1 MIYARSGAILKEIK
15 ITIIM
20 SGRLENTIENLD
32 RIYGSFITENNVQSF
47 HIGIYDY
54 VTYIIESGEF
64 DDIIKNFKKDEFQSN
79 TASKNINVLF
89 KKELASV
96 EKNILQIVRKN
107 KIEIDDIS
115 RSLDTIGL
123 INKIEEKQGLG
134 SNLKYKYIYL
144 VKALELLHSNGFEKH
159 IRKYFNSVD
168 RDLSDYEFSKFYN
181 SHIEAEESFLNN
193 KKISHWGCWDRLLG
207 IYSVISLIEGNN
219 SKYIKKEVAQIC
231 SSFSALEKEIY
242 SKSIKKQE
250 ENRLIASN
258 FQAIDDKRKNNSLD
272 MTQDKLCAKRM
283 HNYLVKEL
291 HKKVTSAPELLP
303 GGDKQKISIYFSE
316 DKGIYDKNNL
326 GYPIKGKRAKLIRN
340 LKDGKK
346 DGAILT
352 KLLGYDS
359 LAQLSKDKNEI
370 NKLFRKKLKQKED
383 FIIRIPTGGYRLNDE
398 TFSINF
404 TDE

>member
-1 MIYARSGAILKEIK
+1 
-15 ITIIM
+15 M

-54 VTYIIESGEF
+54 ITYIIESGEF

-123 INKIEEKQGLG
+123 INKMEEKQGLG

-144 VKALELLHSNGFEKH
+144 VKTLELLHSNGFEKH

-219 SKYIKKEVAQIC
+219 SKHIKKEVVQIC

-258 FQAIDDKRKNNSLD
+258 FQAIDDKRKRNSLD
-272 MTQDKLCAKRM
+272 MMEDKLCAKRM

-316 DKGIYDKNNL
+316 DKGIYDKNNF

-352 KLLGYDS
+352 KILGYDS

-398 TFSINF
+398 IFSINF